1 MESAETKNLTALIVL
16 EIIGRPAQH
25 IIDTLN
31 EIINNIDNE
40 PRVKVKDK
48 NVAEA
53 KEIEGHE
60 GFYSSFAEIEVE
72 TEGILDLVILCFKY
86 MPAHVEVVNPELI
99 AVTNNSWTEILCE
112 IVRKLHQY
120 DEITR
125 VTHNERMIMEKKLQE
140 IIEKIKKGEL
150 KGVEAEEK
158 DTLKGTSEKIEEVK
172 EKDKKE
178 KPIKKKKKEK
188 MDL

>member
-1 MESAETKNLTALIVL
+1 MESAETKNLTAIMML

-48 NVAEA
+48 NVAEP
-53 KEIEGHE
+53 KEIEGHKD
-60 GFYSSFAEIEVE
+60 FYSSFAEIEVE

-86 MPAHVEVVNPELI
+86 MPAHVEIVNPELI

-120 DEITR
+120 DEVTR
-125 VTHNERMIMEKKLQE
+125 VALNEKTIMEAKLKE

-150 KGVEAEEK
+150 K
-158 DTLKGTSEKIEEVK
+158 DIQPK
-172 EKDKKE
+172 EKVKKE
-178 KPIKKKKKEK
+178 KPVKKKKKIEEK
-188 MDL
+188 GVD

>member
-1 MESAETKNLTALIVL
+1 MESAETKNLTALMML

-31 EIINNIDNE
+31 EIVNNIDNE

-48 NVAEA
+48 DIAEA

-125 VTHNERMIMEKKLQE
+125 VTHNERMIMEAKLKE

-150 KGVEAEEK
+150 K
-158 DTLKGTSEKIEEVK
+158 DIQPK

-178 KPIKKKKKEK
+178 KSAKKKKKVKEK
-188 MDL
+188 IID